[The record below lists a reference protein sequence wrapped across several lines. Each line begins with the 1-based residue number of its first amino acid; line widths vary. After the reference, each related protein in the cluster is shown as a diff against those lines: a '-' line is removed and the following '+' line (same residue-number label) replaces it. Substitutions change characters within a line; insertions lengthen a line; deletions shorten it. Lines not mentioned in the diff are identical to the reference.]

1 MAKKVYLK
9 KTRMITSDEAQ
20 KLSREGAKIKLLP
33 LVEAVIKNAA
43 NSGEDSVMINSG
55 NVTNQVRQILKEHG
69 YFVGA
74 ENSNKIQISWQEKT
88 KYM

>member
-1 MAKKVYLK
+1 MVKKVYLK
-9 KTRMITSDEAQ
+9 KIKMITSDEAQ

-43 NSGEDSVMINSG
+43 NSGEDSVMINSD
-55 NVTNQVRQILKEHG
+55 NVTNHVRKILNEHG

-74 ENSNKIQISWQEKT
+74 VNNNKVQISWQEKT
-88 KYM
+88 KFT